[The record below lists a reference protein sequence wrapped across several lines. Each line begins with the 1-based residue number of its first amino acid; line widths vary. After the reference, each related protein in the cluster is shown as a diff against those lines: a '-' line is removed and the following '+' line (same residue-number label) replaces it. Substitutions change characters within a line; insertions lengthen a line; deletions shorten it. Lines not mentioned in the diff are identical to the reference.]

1 MTDSHKGQSNSD
13 KCPSVSGIQHQLAEI
28 TADLRRID
36 HRLETLVQD
45 LPELDE
51 DFHILKELR
60 AAADCVRG
68 DLLQDAIETLD
79 NAATLSPIELR
90 RRFEERKQWRVTAA

>member
-1 MTDSHKGQSNSD
+1 MTDSHTGQPQSAQT
-13 KCPSVSGIQHQLAEI
+13 PSVSGLQHQLAEI

-36 HRLETLVQD
+36 QRLDTLAQN
-45 LPELDE
+45 LPEPDE

-79 NAATLSPIELR
+79 NAATLSPIELW

>member
-1 MTDSHKGQSNSD
+1 MTDSHTGQPQSD
-13 KCPSVSGIQHQLAEI
+13 QSPSVSGLQHQLAEI
-28 TADLRRID
+28 TADMRRID
-36 HRLETLVQD
+36 QQLEALVQD
-45 LPELDE
+45 LPEPDE

-79 NAATLSPIELR
+79 TAATLSPIELW

>member
-1 MTDSHKGQSNSD
+1 MTDSHTSQLHSEQS
-13 KCPSVSGIQHQLAEI
+13 PSVSGLQHQFAEI

-36 HRLETLVQD
+36 RQLETLVQA
-45 LPELDE
+45 LPEPDE